1 MTANISK
8 QPSSLFRFLL
18 GAAAFTI
25 LILAMRM
32 GASFWNPILLAL
44 VLAITI
50 APALG
55 WLQGKGLPAWLA
67 LLIVVITLVVWIILS
82 SS

>member
-1 MTANISK
+1 
-8 QPSSLFRFLL
+8 
-18 GAAAFTI
+18 
-25 LILAMRM
+25 M

-55 WLQGKGLPAWLA
+55 WLQGKGLPGPVDCGPARDSLA
-67 LLIVVITLVVWIILS
+67 RVGNSIYLS
-82 SS
+82 LDKQ